1 MTVTILKTGIQCTV
15 QDQGR
20 RGYQR
25 YGVPVGG
32 AMDKHAAAVANMLC
46 GNAYDAAV
54 LEFILHGAK
63 IRFDDDA
70 LIAFAGGGAVPY
82 LQGADH
88 QGSDRGGAPHGGTH
102 LGGRHLGGRE
112 KKKTSVLPVHKNIFV
127 PKNTIVELQYSDK
140 GCRMYMA
147 IAGGFDVPLVM
158 GSRSMYLPVE
168 AGEPQVAGDIL
179 PVAEMTEVSLNM
191 IRKMAGDEVYISKW
205 GAIELIEEVETDC
218 IRVMRGHEWEQF
230 NKVSQNKWLNDRFT
244 ISNSS
249 DRMGVKLEGGGLQ
262 REQAAGGRLLV
273 AEEMISTAVSMG
285 TVQVIPDGSPLI
297 LMADAQTTGGY
308 PRIAQVIDADL
319 PILAQKRPGDKI
331 RFREVSI
338 PVAEELYINRQEEL
352 IRLKRNIRTKFSI

>member
-1 MTVTILKTGIQCTV
+1 MAITIIKTGIQCSV

-25 YGVPVGG
+25 YGVPVSG
-32 AMDKHAAAVANMLC
+32 AMDKHAAAVANLLC
-46 GNAYDAAV
+46 GNECDSAV
-54 LEFILHGAK
+54 LEFVLHGAG
-63 IRFDDDA
+63 IHFDDDA
-70 LIAFAGGGAVPY
+70 LIAFSGGGAVPVVVSSPC
-82 LQGADH
+82 LQG
-88 QGSDRGGAPHGGTH
+88 SYFGGK
-102 LGGRHLGGRE
+102 E
-112 KKKTSVLPVHKNIFV
+112 KKPLSLPVHKSIFV
-127 PKNTIVELQYSDK
+127 PKDTIVEMQYSDK
-140 GCRMYMA
+140 GCLMYMA
-147 IAGGFDVPLVM
+147 IAGGIDVPVVM
-158 GSRSMYLPVE
+158 ESRSMYVPVG
-168 AGEPQVAGDIL
+168 AGEKQAEGGRLQVAG
-179 PVAEMTEVSLNM
+179 MSEVSLNM
-191 IRKMAGDEVYISKW
+191 IKSMLSDEVCVSKW

-218 IRVMRGHEWEQF
+218 VRVMRGHEWEQF

-249 DRMGVKLEGGGLQ
+249 DRMGVKLEGGNPE
-262 REQAAGGRLLV
+262 REQV

-331 RFREVSI
+331 RFREVS
-338 PVAEELYINRQEEL
+338 PLVAEELYVNRQEEL

>member
-32 AMDKHAAAVANMLC
+32 AMDKHAAAVANLLC

-70 LIAFAGGGAVPY
+70 LIAFAGGGAIPY
-82 LQGADH
+82 LQGADL
-88 QGSDRGGAPHGGTH
+88 QGP
-102 LGGRHLGGRE
+102 HLGGRE

-147 IAGGFDVPLVM
+147 IAGGFDVPMVM

-168 AGEPQVAGDIL
+168 AGEPQVAGDML
-179 PVAEMTEVSLNM
+179 PVGEMSEVSLNM
-191 IRKMAGDEVYISKW
+191 IRKMAGDEVYVSKW

-249 DRMGVKLEGGGLQ
+249 DRMGVKLEGGNLQ
-262 REQAAGGRLLV
+262 RETRHPGLAGSRLQAS
-273 AEEMISTAVSMG
+273 EHEMISTAVTMG

-319 PILAQKRPGDKI
+319 PILAQKRPADKI

>member
-1 MTVTILKTGIQCTV
+1 
-15 QDQGR
+15 
-20 RGYQR
+20 
-25 YGVPVGG
+25 
-32 AMDKHAAAVANMLC
+32 
-46 GNAYDAAV
+46 
-54 LEFILHGAK
+54 
-63 IRFDDDA
+63 
-70 LIAFAGGGAVPY
+70 
-82 LQGADH
+82 
-88 QGSDRGGAPHGGTH
+88 
-102 LGGRHLGGRE
+102 
-112 KKKTSVLPVHKNIFV
+112 
-127 PKNTIVELQYSDK
+127 
-140 GCRMYMA
+140 MYMA

-262 REQAAGGRLLV
+262 REQAAGGRLQV

-352 IRLKRNIRTKFSI
+352 IRLKRNIRTKFSV